1 MNKIG
6 CSQNKPIIFDTNVTK
21 IIWLTW
27 LKMIV
32 WNDYDGCPTWLEWL
46 FDY

>member
-1 MNKIG
+1 MDKIE
-6 CSQNKPIIFDTNVTK
+6 CSQNRPIIFDKNVTK

-32 WNDYDGCPTWLEWL
+32 
-46 FDY
+46 